1 MIHLRTAWRHIRR
14 SPYQS
19 MTAILS
25 MSVTFFVAAVF
36 ILSALA
42 SQIILSN
49 LERKPQI
56 TAFFSDYK
64 SEESIQKL
72 DEKVKETGKVE
83 NTVYVSKE
91 EAFNIYKEQYKND
104 PLLLE
109 MVSAD
114 ILPSSLEISAKDP
127 RDLEDLA
134 KILNTEDGVEDVV
147 YQKDLVESLISWT
160 QAIRVAGIALV
171 SVLGLQSVLV
181 LWMVIGMK
189 IALKSVEIEVV
200 RLLGGTNWYIRW
212 PFLLEGGL
220 YGLIAS
226 FIAWCVSYILILYS
240 TPILAGFLSG
250 FNIVPVPAFFM
261 FMLLGVM
268 LTVGF
273 AIGAF
278 GSLFALFRYL

>member
-1 MIHLRTAWRHIRR
+1 
-14 SPYQS
+14 
-19 MTAILS
+19 
-25 MSVTFFVAAVF
+25 
-36 ILSALA
+36 
-42 SQIILSN
+42 
-49 LERKPQI
+49 
-56 TAFFSDYK
+56 
-64 SEESIQKL
+64 
-72 DEKVKETGKVE
+72 
-83 NTVYVSKE
+83 
-91 EAFNIYKEQYKND
+91 
-104 PLLLE
+104 
-109 MVSAD
+109 
-114 ILPSSLEISAKDP
+114 
-127 RDLEDLA
+127 
-134 KILNTEDGVEDVV
+134 
-147 YQKDLVESLISWT
+147 
-160 QAIRVAGIALV
+160 
-171 SVLGLQSVLV
+171 
-181 LWMVIGMK
+181 MK

>member
-1 MIHLRTAWRHIRR
+1 M
-14 SPYQS
+14 
-19 MTAILS
+19 
-25 MSVTFFVAAVF
+25 
-36 ILSALA
+36 
-42 SQIILSN
+42 
-49 LERKPQI
+49 
-56 TAFFSDYK
+56 
-64 SEESIQKL
+64 
-72 DEKVKETGKVE
+72 E

-240 TPILAGFLSG
+240 TPILARFLS
-250 FNIVPVPAFFM
+250 
-261 FMLLGVM
+261 
-268 LTVGF
+268 
-273 AIGAF
+273 
-278 GSLFALFRYL
+278 